1 MGGFLGGFWAQL
13 KDKDIDGRNIYSVVI
28 WGDCLGGFFIRI
40 WDFLVWEDFGEGG
53 PWVVNRV

>member
-1 MGGFLGGFWAQL
+1 MGGFWAQL

-40 WDFLVWEDFGEGG
+40 WDFLV
-53 PWVVNRV
+53 